1 MVVEGAPLD
10 ELISGAKSIV
20 GPVDKVLHGAE
31 ATGGK
36 VWVEGLRDQ
45 LSHSIGLRLPQS
57 ALDRSLLVPH
67 GDVGGSAGEPLYL
80 VRQLPAVDL

>member
-1 MVVEGAPLD
+1 MVVEGSPLD
-10 ELISGAKSIV
+10 ELIAGAKSIV
-20 GPVDKVLHGAE
+20 GPADKVLHGAE
-31 ATGGK
+31 AAGGK

-45 LSHSIGLRLPQS
+45 FGHSIGLRLPQS
-57 ALDRSLLVPH
+57 LLDRPFLVPH